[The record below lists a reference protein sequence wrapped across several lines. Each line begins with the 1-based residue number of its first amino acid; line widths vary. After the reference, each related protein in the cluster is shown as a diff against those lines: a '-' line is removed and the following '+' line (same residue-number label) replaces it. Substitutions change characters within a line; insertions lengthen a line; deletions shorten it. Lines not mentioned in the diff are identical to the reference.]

1 MVQPVDH
8 TEPTAH
14 ADATTNP
21 LSDQEKQAFI
31 ETVEQAFHLTKEQ
44 AQQMLTN
51 LSPEEVRTFTE
62 MSHSAQGAS
71 REQLQKMLGLTDEQ
85 ADILLGPPNPHGVYT
100 NPFGDVFL
108 QFLMLLKSLNVDLQ
122 LVAQKMLQAQ
132 VEFGLKAAD
141 EKFKGAIAKFATALV
156 AAGVT
161 VVCAGV
167 NAGLAFKYRK
177 EAATN
182 KDDPNYKPKHV
193 SQWAGPMGAQL
204 IGQPITATGDF
215 VDAVYEKESEQDTV
229 YAQEARSIYDRIV
242 ESRQSVHDSEKAAAE
257 ALSH

>member
-1 MVQPVDH
+1 MVQSVDH
-8 TEPTAH
+8 STPTAQ
-14 ADATTNP
+14 ADAPTQP
-21 LSDQEKQAFI
+21 LSDQEKQSFI
-31 ETVEQAFHLTKEQ
+31 EMVEQTFHLTKEQ
-44 AQQMLTN
+44 AQQMLQN
-51 LSPEEVRTFTE
+51 MSPEKVRDYTE

-71 REQLQKMLGLTDEQ
+71 RDQLQKLLGLTDDQ
-85 ADILLGPPNPHGVYT
+85 AEILLGPPDPQGVYT

-108 QFLMLLKSLNVDLQ
+108 QFLILLKSLDVDLQ

-132 VEFGLKAAD
+132 VEFGLKAAE

-167 NAGLAFKYRK
+167 NAGLASKYRK
-177 EAATN
+177 EAAAN

-215 VDAVYEKESEQDTV
+215 VDAIYERDSEQDTV
-229 YAQEARSIYDRIV
+229 YAQEARAIYDRII
-242 ESRQSVHDSEKAAAE
+242 ESRQSVHDSEKSATE
-257 ALSH
+257 ALGH